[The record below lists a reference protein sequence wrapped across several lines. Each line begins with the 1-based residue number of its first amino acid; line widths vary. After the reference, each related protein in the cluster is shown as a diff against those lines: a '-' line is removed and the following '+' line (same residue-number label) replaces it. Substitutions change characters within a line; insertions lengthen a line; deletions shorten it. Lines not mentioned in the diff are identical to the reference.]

1 MIYEDEMIALE
12 ERIEFLIK
20 ADKEMTELYMR
31 IQTERDELVDETIEL
46 REELASARLTI
57 QFYEQDRLRRG
68 E

>member
-20 ADKEMTELYMR
+20 ADAEMTELYMR

-46 REELASARLTI
+46 REELLSLRLTI
-57 QFYEQDRLRRG
+57 EFYEQDRLRRG